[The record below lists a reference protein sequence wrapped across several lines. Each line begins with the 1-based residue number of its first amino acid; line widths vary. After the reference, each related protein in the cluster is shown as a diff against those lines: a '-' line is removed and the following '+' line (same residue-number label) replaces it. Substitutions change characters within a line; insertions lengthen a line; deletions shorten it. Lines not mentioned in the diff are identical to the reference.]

1 VLGRSIVRP
10 RRIVCPVG
18 IKTGFQPAQS
28 SQKNSLTHG
37 FRACRSCVKE
47 LSLVLFGC
55 TSAEQLPAAA
65 HTDLQHCCTQPKTTS
80 PLRCALTD
88 VDLRDAGPARRPS
101 AER

>member
-1 VLGRSIVRP
+1 MPRGHQNRFRS
-10 RRIVCPVG
+10 
-18 IKTGFQPAQS
+18 ASQS

-88 VDLRDAGPARRPS
+88 VDLRDAGPADVQVREVTSSPR
-101 AER
+101 